1 MRSVTYGRTRSRNYQ
16 SEKVEINLEVLEGWN
31 ELDVLDLAAAL
42 VHAKLG
48 ELKKS
53 GVDARE
59 INKLYRAYY
68 DDEEL
73 DIRDLADQVFSL

>member
-1 MRSVTYGRTRSRNYQ
+1 MPHVTYGRTRSRNYQ
-16 SEKVEINLEVLEGWN
+16 SEKVELTLEVLEGWN

-42 VHAKLG
+42 VHGKLG

-53 GVDARE
+53 GINVRE